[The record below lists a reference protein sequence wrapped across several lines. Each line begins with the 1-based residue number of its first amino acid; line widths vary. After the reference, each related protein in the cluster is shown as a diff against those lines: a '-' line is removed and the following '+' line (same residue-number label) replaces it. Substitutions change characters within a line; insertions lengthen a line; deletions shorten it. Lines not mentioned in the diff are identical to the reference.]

1 MRLTRNLR
9 CAEGKRELRGVSLRG
24 PSARCRIAL
33 APKTAPFLSLN
44 LHRAIAPLSQK
55 LLDLELGED
64 LPVHATHLAARSRVA
79 LRAVLPRRARP
90 VSPRGRFDPKV
101 SRRFAAPFQAP
112 TGRNPTKLT
121 NAKLVRGFGNTRS
134 RSHSRSAPSSPTVVV
149 ASSIS
154 PSNSVPC
161 HLPWGSTADRSAQV
175 YSTSLSPLAQLV
187 CLFFAICPLW
197 GVRSDVGSLN
207 KENLL
212 SRGPTLSKKRDEK
225 MRSRPQRFP
234 SFSFRK
240 QRLLPGNETEKISA
254 QKCCRE
260 SDLLVR

>member
-1 MRLTRNLR
+1 MRLIL
-9 CAEGKRELRGVSLRG
+9 LRG
-24 PSARCRIAL
+24 PVCL
-33 APKTAPFLSLN
+33 
-44 LHRAIAPLSQK
+44 
-55 LLDLELGED
+55 
-64 LPVHATHLAARSRVA
+64 V
-79 LRAVLPRRARP
+79 RAVLPRRARP
-90 VSPRGRFDPKV
+90 VFS
-101 SRRFAAPFQAP
+101 SRPPSSEGFTPLRRP

-225 MRSRPQRFP
+225 MRSRPQRFHHFP
-234 SFSFRK
+234 SESNGSC
-240 QRLLPGNETEKISA
+240 QETRRFPTEMLRI
-254 QKCCRE
+254 R
-260 SDLLVR
+260 SDQTCL

>member
-64 LPVHATHLAARSRVA
+64 LPVHATHLAARSRVPRSRCPSPPCSSRFSSRPPSSEGFKP
-79 LRAVLPRRARP
+79 LRR
-90 VSPRGRFDPKV
+90 
-101 SRRFAAPFQAP
+101 P

-161 HLPWGSTADRSAQV
+161 HLPRGSTADRSAQV
-175 YSTSLSPLAQLV
+175 YSTSLSPPAQLV
-187 CLFFAICPLW
+187 CLFFRDLSVMGRAKRRGVAQHGKSTLEGPHTFQETRRKNAIAA
-197 GVRSDVGSLN
+197 
-207 KENLL
+207 
-212 SRGPTLSKKRDEK
+212 PTVPVIFLPKATALARKRNRED
-225 MRSRPQRFP
+225 
-234 SFSFRK
+234 FR
-240 QRLLPGNETEKISA
+240 TEMLI
-254 QKCCRE
+254 E
-260 SDLLVR
+260 SDPVR

>member
-1 MRLTRNLR
+1 MRLIL
-9 CAEGKRELRGVSLRG
+9 LRG
-24 PSARCRIAL
+24 PVCL
-33 APKTAPFLSLN
+33 
-44 LHRAIAPLSQK
+44 
-55 LLDLELGED
+55 
-64 LPVHATHLAARSRVA
+64 V
-79 LRAVLPRRARP
+79 RAVLPRRARP
-90 VSPRGRFDPKV
+90 VFS
-101 SRRFAAPFQAP
+101 SRPPSSEGFTPLRRP

-207 KENLL
+207 MENLL

>member
-9 CAEGKRELRGVSLRG
+9 FAERKRELRGVSLRG
-24 PSARCRIAL
+24 PYARCRIAL

-64 LPVHATHLAARSRVA
+64 LPVHATHLAARSRVPRSRCPSPPCSSRFSSRPA
-79 LRAVLPRRARP
+79 RSEGFKPLRR
-90 VSPRGRFDPKV
+90 
-101 SRRFAAPFQAP
+101 P

-161 HLPWGSTADRSAQV
+161 HLPRGSTADRCAQV
-175 YSTSLSPLAQLV
+175 YSTSLSPPAQAV
-187 CLFFAICPLW
+187 CLFFRDLSVMGRAKRPW
-197 GVRSDVGSLN
+197 GRSTR
-207 KENLL
+207 KIY
-212 SRGPTLSKKRDEK
+212 SRGAPHFPRNETKKCDRGPNG
-225 MRSRPQRFP
+225 SHHFP
-234 SFSFRK
+234 SESN
-240 QRLLPGNETEKISA
+240 GSCHETEKISA
-254 QKCCRE
+254 QKYCE
-260 SDLLVR
+260 SDQTCFVR

>member
-9 CAEGKRELRGVSLRG
+9 FAERKRELRGVSLRG
-24 PSARCRIAL
+24 PYARCRIAL

-64 LPVHATHLAARSRVA
+64 LPVHATHLAARSRVPRSRCPSSPCSSRFSSRPA
-79 LRAVLPRRARP
+79 RSEGFKPLRR
-90 VSPRGRFDPKV
+90 
-101 SRRFAAPFQAP
+101 P

-134 RSHSRSAPSSPTVVV
+134 RSHSRSASSSPTVVV

-161 HLPWGSTADRSAQV
+161 HLPRGSTADRCAQV
-175 YSTSLSPLAQLV
+175 YSTSLSPPAQLSV
-187 CLFFAICPLW
+187 FFFAICPLW
-197 GVRSDVGSLN
+197 GVRSD
-207 KENLL
+207 
-212 SRGPTLSKKRDEK
+212 RGVAQQGKSTLEGPHTFQETRRKNAIAAPTV
-225 MRSRPQRFP
+225 PIIF
-234 SFSFRK
+234 
-240 QRLLPGNETEKISA
+240 LPRATALAMETEKISA
-254 QKCCRE
+254 QKYCE
-260 SDLLVR
+260 SDQTCFVR